1 MKSRDIM
8 QTPDGHYV
16 DLSKI
21 VAISPTMNVPQ
32 DFKVGK
38 GFDIYFTPEG
48 IPFKEDN
55 CFKITVKKT
64 YERPS
69 VKDYKFSTENGLNE
83 EGRELLRKFS
93 EECHEKMEKERQVFV
108 NFWKAWKDSQ

>member
-1 MKSRDIM
+1 MKSNAII
-8 QTPDGHYV
+8 QAPDGHYV

-21 VAISPTMNVPQ
+21 VAISPVKSVSS

-55 CFKITVKKT
+55 CFKITVSKYYTKPSIAPDWKT
-64 YERPS
+64 E
-69 VKDYKFSTENGLNE
+69 VGLNE
-83 EGRELLRKFS
+83 EGRKIMKAFS
-93 EECHEKMEKERQVFV
+93 EECHDKMEADRALFV
-108 NFWKAWKDSQ
+108 GSWKAWKDSV